1 MEKPQKKFNKLSKRE
16 TQVLKMLLEEKKA
29 CEISRELCL
38 DQKTISTFKLR
49 LLKKTNTKTIVG
61 LYKFNLEHKLVELEN

>member
-1 MEKPQKKFNKLSKRE
+1 MAQKFKKLSKRE

-29 CEISRELCL
+29 CEISRELNL

-49 LLKKTNTKTIVG
+49 LLQKTNTKTIVG
-61 LYKFNLEHKLVELEN
+61 LYKFNLEHKLVELED